1 MCNLLWEFHTEAAFE
16 QREKFRHKYGKDY
29 RVYVLG
35 QLTYVI
41 TSPDAAEARLF
52 STHSFFC
59 HFKNLF
65 ENNVYFFCSIFFAKS
80 VLSDPEISSKGQIY
94 KFMHNLMGTGLL
106 TSNGDKWQKRRRM
119 LGPFYRSNRYLDIYL
134 MIFQLR
140 IYLIKYWNIIAME
153 VFTHH

>member
-1 MCNLLWEFHTEAAFE
+1 MARIIGFTFLGSSHTSSHR
-16 QREKFRHKYGKDY
+16 QMQLKQDY
-29 RVYVLG
+29 FLH
-35 QLTYVI
+35 I
-41 TSPDAAEARLF
+41 
-52 STHSFFC
+52 HFFC